1 MAEKNECENFPIRNV
16 YLLWAQCGRVHTP
29 YLHTFSCSRSLI
41 CCINFAFCCHSTLR
55 TPQAKQ
61 QKSENE
67 RFIRISIE
75 LHHICGQRNFHSCGF
90 TGRTMRW
97 IFIGNSSSCA
107 CWFNIH
113 LTIAGF
119 STQSVNQCGMNDGTS
134 WVPNQRFRYFF
145 SSLFYPARPTSHGN
159 LIIIHQIQWS
169 AKNVPMAAILLYEN
183 WIFTFD
189 FILFYF
195 YLVFSFVIGEHWL
208 NFKFDDFYQT
218 TTVTPTTYPF
228 RILSSTLNSI
238 SNPQKSIV
246 SGESH
251 HTKNPICFLNLLN
264 APNEIEFLFI
274 LLLEWIESHIFMIY
288 PVGRD
293 FALKLVII

>member
-41 CCINFAFCCHSTLR
+41 CCINFAFCCHSTFR

-61 QKSENE
+61 QKSESE

-113 LTIAGF
+113 LTITGF

-169 AKNVPMAAILLYEN
+169 AKNVPMAAIFSALWKLDFHF
-183 WIFTFD
+183 WFHFI
-189 FILFYF
+189 FILFLLGIFFCHRRTLIKFQVRWFLSNNNSNTNHISIPYT
-195 YLVFSFVIGEHWL
+195 LEHTQLHKQSPKEHCVWW
-208 NFKFDDFYQT
+208 
-218 TTVTPTTYPF
+218 VTSY
-228 RILSSTLNSI
+228 
-238 SNPQKSIV
+238 
-246 SGESH
+246 
-251 HTKNPICFLNLLN
+251 
-264 APNEIEFLFI
+264 
-274 LLLEWIESHIFMIY
+274 
-288 PVGRD
+288 
-293 FALKLVII
+293 

>member
-16 YLLWAQCGRVHTP
+16 YLLWVQCGRVHTP

-61 QKSENE
+61 QKSESE

-145 SSLFYPARPTSHGN
+145 RLFLSSPPHLPRQPHHHPPDSMKRKKCTNGSNFFCFMKIGFSLLISFYF
-159 LIIIHQIQWS
+159 
-169 AKNVPMAAILLYEN
+169 
-183 WIFTFD
+183 IFTW
-189 FILFYF
+189 YF
-195 YLVFSFVIGEHWL
+195 L
-208 NFKFDDFYQT
+208 
-218 TTVTPTTYPF
+218 
-228 RILSSTLNSI
+228 LSSANI
-238 SNPQKSIV
+238 
-246 SGESH
+246 
-251 HTKNPICFLNLLN
+251 
-264 APNEIEFLFI
+264 
-274 LLLEWIESHIFMIY
+274 
-288 PVGRD
+288 D
-293 FALKLVII
+293 